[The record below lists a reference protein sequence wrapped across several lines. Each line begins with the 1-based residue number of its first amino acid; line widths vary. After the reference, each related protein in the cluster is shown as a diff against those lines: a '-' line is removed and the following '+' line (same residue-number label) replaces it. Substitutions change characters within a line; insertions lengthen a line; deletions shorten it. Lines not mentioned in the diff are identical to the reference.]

1 MTDIIACRA
10 AQRSNLNA
18 IYDLIAK
25 LVDADEGD
33 RLAHVTEIEKRMGL
47 RAHKSK
53 DFVQFRLATD
63 WISLLLEEGSRSFH
77 HERLARWR
85 GELMSD
91 VSDEPLE
98 SDSHV
103 IHFHLLGIHGNKLEE
118 LLGGPLPKHTPL
130 RLFDRLHTD
139 IITLSIL
146 VNLANRTGT
155 IPFCNASAPL
165 EKCIETAEI
174 YLCSIAHISAVE
186 GLVVDGDTILI
197 NGTFGEANVTHQWIR
212 FSREIPDAILTSLEG
227 KPLTRAIEI
236 AGLIP
241 SDLKVESARRTGKND
256 ESIVLKINRFAAENS
271 FVLNPARH
279 LDIQEAA

>member
-33 RLAHVTEIEKRMGL
+33 RLAHAAEIEKRLGV
-47 RAHKSK
+47 RGHKAK

-77 HERLARWR
+77 HERLDRWR
-85 GELMSD
+85 EELMSD
-91 VSDEPLE
+91 VSDGPLE
-98 SDSHV
+98 TDSHV
-103 IHFHLLGIHGNKLEE
+103 IHLHLLGIHGHKLED

-155 IPFCNASAPL
+155 FPNCDASAPI
-165 EKCIETAEI
+165 EKCIETAE
-174 YLCSIAHISAVE
+174 LFLGTIAHLSAVE
-186 GLVVDGDTILI
+186 GLIVDGDTILI
-197 NGTFGEANVTHQWIR
+197 NAAFGEANITHQWIR
-212 FSREIPDAILTSLEG
+212 FSRDIPDGILSSLEG
-227 KPLTRAIEI
+227 RTLSRAVEI

-241 SDLKVESARRTGKND
+241 TGLKIEEARRSSDND
-256 ESIVLKINRFAAENS
+256 ETIILKTNRFAPENC